1 MKIKTRHESGRY
13 LYAITDAVEHPVY
26 GDIGINGAAVYAVSQ
41 GPVAAVV
48 SDITDK
54 RIRPERKNLAAHNAV
69 VKRLMED
76 TTILPVAFGTI
87 ADSPQAVREILSDHR
102 DAFVEQLNRVRGK
115 VEMGLRVAW
124 DVPNIFEY
132 IVNRHPELAALRD
145 GVMGKQRGP
154 SQEDKIELGRLF
166 DRLLT
171 QEKERHTEAVVEVL
185 APHCVD
191 IEQNRP
197 REEREVMHLAC
208 LVDRDAQKGFEDGVF
223 EAAKRFDNNFA
234 FDFNGPWAPHH
245 FVHVALEV

>member
-13 LYAITDAVEHPVY
+13 LYAITDAVEHPVC

-145 GVMGKQRGP
+145 SVMGKQRGP